1 MHLKLAFTRQ
11 LQRFFFGY
19 TKMWLEFHAYSRK
32 LTRSE
37 QERVVRVYLFTRFKA
52 VRVPRRLTIHI
63 SAATAV
69 VLSVSGCGSFG
80 GIGKDSTDPNGG
92 FTEKPSNGP
101 AGTTKFPP
109 SAWGPEKAI
118 ASGQGKVMM
127 VDKALGF
134 CVIDFLFI
142 AQMPPSE
149 QRYFVYRGNQQ
160 VGEIITT
167 AQTDETFLVADINK
181 GDIREGDS
189 VRPE

>member
-19 TKMWLEFHAYSRK
+19 TKMGLKFHVYSRK

-37 QERVVRVYLFTRFKA
+37 QERVVRVYLSTRLEA
-52 VRVPRRLTIHI
+52 VRVPRRLAIHI
-63 SAATAV
+63 LAATAV

-92 FTEKPSNGP
+92 FTEGPSNGP
-101 AGTTKFPP
+101 SGTTKFPP
-109 SAWGPEKAI
+109 PARGAEKAI
-118 ASGQGKVMM
+118 TSGQGKVMM

-160 VGEIITT
+160 VGEIVTT